1 MKANWKLASIAILAA
16 CLLTGC
22 PFTVKNLV
30 GTAKLIDNENG
41 RETTKTLSKGSSISD
56 DSFGY
61 GAIKTVELCEG
72 SSLELQQQVKGSFPT
87 SYRATTMVGPGKWQQ
102 NARGDGWF
110 KLPDPPDCDDS
121 DDDQKDEQDDEN
133 EDDLDDNDN
142 NNNDR
147 DDEKDQDQERSQEE
161 RKQSDSDTQDTASND
176 NTSTDGSQGG
186 NTGNGTTG
194 TGGGA
199 GGNTILGVS
208 TTTFTVGGSLI
219 AAAIVANEL
228 NDDNNDES
236 ISE

>member
-121 DDDQKDEQDDEN
+121 DDDQQDEQDDEN
-133 EDDLDDNDN
+133 EDDRDDND

-161 RKQSDSDTQDTASND
+161 RKQSDSDTQDTGSNE

-199 GGNTILGVS
+199 GGNTILAVS
-208 TTTFTVGGSLI
+208 TSTFTVGGCLI
-219 AAAIVANEL
+219 AAAIIAREL
-228 NDDNNDES
+228 NDDTNDES

>member
-87 SYRATTMVGPGKWQQ
+87 SYRATTMVGPGKWKQ

-121 DDDQKDEQDDEN
+121 DDDQQDEQEDEN
-133 EDDLDDNDN
+133 EDDRDDND

-161 RKQSDSDTQDTASND
+161 RKQSDSDTQDTGSNE
-176 NTSTDGSQGG
+176 NTSTDGSQGS

-208 TTTFTVGGSLI
+208 TTTFTVGGGLI
-219 AAAIVANEL
+219 AAAIIANEL